1 MYNSVLNEVRYSAAA
16 GSGERGASV
25 ISICKYDSAKQEE
38 IGRFNNLFIILT
50 IQSDVYVSCLFQNC
64 FHCDVPG
71 ITYYIDRPY
80 KTD

>member
-16 GSGERGASV
+16 GSGERLLFLY
-25 ISICKYDSAKQEE
+25 KYDSAKQVE
-38 IGRFNNLFIILT
+38 IGRFNNLFIILS